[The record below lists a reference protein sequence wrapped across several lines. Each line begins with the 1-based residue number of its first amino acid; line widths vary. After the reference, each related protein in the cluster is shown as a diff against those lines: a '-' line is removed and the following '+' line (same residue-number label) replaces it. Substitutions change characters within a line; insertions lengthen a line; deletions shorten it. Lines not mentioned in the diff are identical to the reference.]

1 MFKLNW
7 IIKNNLS
14 NLETLRHQLAHRLV
28 ILFIGVSGLT
38 AWNALIQ
45 NPFSNLTFFFFLSLL
60 GLGIGIQFLLDKHLL
75 LAQHVMVWGLT
86 ASLLIAMGLFTT
98 PWLPFFSLLLVFISA
113 MLISGSEWVVA
124 GLIALIAA
132 WLDYNGLRAYPL
144 SNLLTLLALAVAI
157 AWLTVG
163 TLYTAMQWIQ
173 NTQQNADSLLD
184 EVRNHRAE
192 LSRVL
197 KSSELANALLRHTQ
211 RDLIMARKQAEE
223 ARLLKEQFA
232 ANISHELRTPLNLIM
247 GFSEV
252 MHHSP
257 QLYGPVDWSPTL
269 RRDVHHI
276 YHNSRHLV
284 GMIDD
289 ILELSRSEMAA
300 FTLNKQ
306 LTSVADL
313 LRETAEIAEN
323 FFRDTSV
330 ALTLEIAP
338 NLPALA
344 MDRTRMRQ
352 VLLNLLK
359 NAQRFTQQGSVSLH
373 ARRLEDDLLITIRDT
388 GSGISEEKL
397 PHVFDAFYQI
407 DFSLNQRYQGAGLGL
422 SISKHFV
429 EAHDGRIWVESQEGV
444 GSTFSLTLPIN
455 PLPAPLSAPPS
466 DRSTPQWPPAR
477 PCILLLDFDPV
488 VVTLIKGVL
497 KSYQIVSVSTMKPL
511 QQAIMQH
518 HPQLMVRNILPSTP
532 HKPIDITLPIP
543 LIECALPSRSWM
555 TTELAVEAILIKPI
569 TSEQLLREIERLG
582 NIKNILVI
590 DDNREFYQL
599 IKRMLAATPQP
610 FEVRHAYD
618 GVEGLS
624 MMAQQRPD
632 LVLLDMVISDHEN
645 STGLRDEIRQHP
657 ELATIPVIILT
668 AGNLME
674 LISRQ
679 PNNKLVIHQVDGLDP
694 HDILACLEAVA
705 DVLKPDYSEQPL
717 TEDWLAHGALSERA

>member
-1 MFKLNW
+1 MFKLSW
-7 IIKNNLS
+7 FQLSTTKNNLT

-28 ILFIGVSGLT
+28 ILLIGVSGLV

-45 NPFSNLTFFFFLSLL
+45 KPFSNPTFFFFFGLL
-60 GLGIGIQFLLDKHLL
+60 GLGIGVQFLLDKHLM
-75 LAQHVMVWGLT
+75 LAQQVMVWGLT
-86 ASLLIAMGLFTT
+86 ASLLIAMGLFTN

-113 MLISGSEWVVA
+113 MLISGSEWAVA
-124 GLIALIAA
+124 GLIALVAA
-132 WLDYNGLRAYPL
+132 WLDYNDLRAYPL
-144 SNLLTLLALAVAI
+144 SNLLIMVSLAVVI

-173 NTQQNADSLLD
+173 NTQRNADSLLND
-184 EVRNHRAE
+184 VRNHRAE

-197 KSSELANALLRHTQ
+197 KSSELANSLLRHTQ

-257 QLYGPVDWSPTL
+257 QVYGAVDWSPTL

-284 GMIDD
+284 AMIDD
-289 ILELSRSEMAA
+289 ILELSRFEMTS

-313 LRETAEIAEN
+313 LSETAEIAEN
-323 FFRDTSV
+323 FFRDGNV
-330 ALTLEIAP
+330 TLIVEIAP
-338 NLPALA
+338 NLPDLT

-359 NAQRFTQQGSVSLH
+359 NAQRFTQEGTVSLQ
-373 ARRLEDDLLITIRDT
+373 AQRLADDLLITIRDT

-407 DFSLNQRYQGAGLGL
+407 DFSLNQPYQGAGLGL

-429 EAHDGRIWVESQEGV
+429 EAHDGRIWVESQAGV

-455 PLPAPLSAPPS
+455 PSPAPLSVPPS
-466 DRSTPQWPPAR
+466 DRSALRYPPAR
-477 PCILLLDFDPV
+477 PCILLLDFDSV
-488 VVTLIKGVL
+488 VATLIKGIL
-497 KSYQIVSVSTMKPL
+497 KSYEIVLVSTMKPL

-518 HPQLMVRNILPSTP
+518 HPQLIVRNILPNTP
-532 HKPIDITLPIP
+532 HKPIEINLPIP
-543 LIECALPSRSWM
+543 LIECALPSRSWI
-555 TTELAVEAILIKPI
+555 TTELAVEAILIKPV
-569 TSEQLLREIERLG
+569 TSEQLLLEIERLG

-599 IKRMLAATPQP
+599 INRMLAAASSL

-618 GVEGLS
+618 GAEGFS
-624 MMAQQRPD
+624 MMAQQQPD
-632 LVLLDMVISDHEN
+632 LVLLDMVMSDYDN
-645 STGLRDEIRQHP
+645 RAGLRDEMRQHP
-657 ELATIPVIILT
+657 ELATTPVILLT
-668 AGNLME
+668 AGNLIE

-679 PNNKLVIHQVDGLDP
+679 PNNKLVIHQTDGLDP

-705 DVLKPDYSEQPL
+705 DVLKPDYNEQPL
-717 TEDWLAHGALSERA
+717 TEDWLRLAHS